1 MLTSIDPRL
10 DGTLMSILDA
20 VGHAVRVARRLDG
33 DVLPREGSLRLG
45 AGAA

>member
-1 MLTSIDPRL
+1 VPTSIDPRL

-20 VGHAVRVARRLDG
+20 VGHGSEIAIGA
-33 DVLPREGSLRLG
+33 VLPRKASLRLG